1 MPLPSALT
9 SAWPTL
15 LVQSWCSVDLSV
27 WLKTYFPIVS
37 NKFLKGPYVNFR
49 VVNLWT
55 KYSLLEKIWFTLKKS
70 GKRKWLLKSRKN
82 FQKNYEFF
90 FSRMLFDQNVLTFN
104 HQNQQILKTKFQKL
118 ERGFQNFQKALKFWK
133 FYKKTFESSNL
144 ESEILYQ
151 L

>member
-1 MPLPSALT
+1 
-9 SAWPTL
+9 
-15 LVQSWCSVDLSV
+15 
-27 WLKTYFPIVS
+27 
-37 NKFLKGPYVNFR
+37 
-49 VVNLWT
+49 
-55 KYSLLEKIWFTLKKS
+55 
-70 GKRKWLLKSRKN
+70 
-82 FQKNYEFF
+82 
-90 FSRMLFDQNVLTFN
+90 MLFDQNVLTFN